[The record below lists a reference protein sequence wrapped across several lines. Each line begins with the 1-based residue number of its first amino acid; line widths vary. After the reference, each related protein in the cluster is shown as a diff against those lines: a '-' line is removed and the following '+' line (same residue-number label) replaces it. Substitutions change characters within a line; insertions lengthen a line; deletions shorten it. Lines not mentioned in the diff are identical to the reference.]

1 MELSSPVKMVLAL
14 LPLAALASAV
24 AWLVYAIKF
33 GEDIDN
39 NVIPDTDK
47 EAARSTLAFQGV
59 VATVL
64 LYFAAHH
71 GLSQL

>member
-14 LPLAALASAV
+14 LPLAALAAAV

-33 GEDIDN
+33 GQDVDDN
-39 NVIPDTDK
+39 VVAAADR
-47 EAARSTLAFQGV
+47 EAYRSTLAFQGV